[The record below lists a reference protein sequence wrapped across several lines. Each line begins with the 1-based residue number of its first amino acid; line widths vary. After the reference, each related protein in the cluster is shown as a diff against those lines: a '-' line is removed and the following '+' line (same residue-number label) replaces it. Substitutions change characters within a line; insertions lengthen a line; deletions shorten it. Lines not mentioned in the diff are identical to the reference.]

1 MYISMII
8 VFEDMAWHDS
18 ASCHVVLC
26 YVEHV
31 FLDKYT
37 RVKSI
42 ISKEKIPIWFQ
53 NRTVGGVS

>member
-1 MYISMII
+1 MPLLNLPLMYISMII

-42 ISKEKIPIWFQ
+42 ISKEKIPI
-53 NRTVGGVS
+53 